1 MMDMRENEVA
11 KMQKIAYKTKA
22 PDFELT
28 DTQDQMIRMQDFRG
42 RVVLLV
48 MLRGFA

>member
-1 MMDMRENEVA
+1 MIDMRENEEA

-28 DTQDQMIRMQDFRG
+28 DTQDRMVRMQDFRD